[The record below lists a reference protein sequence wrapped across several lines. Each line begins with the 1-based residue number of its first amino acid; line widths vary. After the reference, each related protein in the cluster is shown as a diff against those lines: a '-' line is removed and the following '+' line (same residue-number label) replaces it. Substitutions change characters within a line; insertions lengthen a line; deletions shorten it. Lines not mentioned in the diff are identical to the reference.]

1 MPKGN
6 NSTQMYEV
14 WAWATSPDLVY
25 KYLGLKATNTAV
37 TPAAAIEA
45 VNNGLRVRVKASDMA
60 ELKRKWAEL
69 AQTQEA

>member
-14 WAWATSPDLVY
+14 WAWATSPDLVH

-37 TPAAAIEA
+37 TPDAAIDA
-45 VNNGLRVRVKASDMA
+45 VRQGIRVRVKASDMA
-60 ELKRKWAEL
+60 ELKRKWAE
-69 AQTQEA
+69 TQKTEA